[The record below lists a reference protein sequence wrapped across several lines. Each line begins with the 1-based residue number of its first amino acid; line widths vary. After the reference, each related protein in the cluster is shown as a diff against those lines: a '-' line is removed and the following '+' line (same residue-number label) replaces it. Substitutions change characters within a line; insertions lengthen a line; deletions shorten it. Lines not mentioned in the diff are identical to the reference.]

1 MQKNNNDCVEDR
13 EQVDNNTEMTTNG
26 REKVNDG

>member
-26 REKVNDG
+26 RENDG